1 MMRSVCRQILCRSA
15 VAAAGQA
22 APRVSLS
29 FTSARTA
36 PLCQTRWNR
45 HTADV
50 AHHDGHHEQLHA
62 SKFEDVPVSTF
73 ALSNETKSALDRRGI
88 TTLFPIQAATFSS
101 CFAGKDVVGRAR
113 TGTGKTLA
121 FALPCIEKLL
131 RLAPASPGK
140 PGVLIILPTREL
152 AKQVCDEVISVSS
165 GTVTAASFYGG
176 QPFGRQAQD
185 LQRGVDVVVG
195 TPGRLMDHLQRGT
208 MDLSA
213 CHTLV
218 LDEAD
223 RMLDMG
229 FSKDIERI
237 VKSMGNQQRQTLLFS
252 ATLPD
257 WVDRLVKQFMTNEV
271 VIDLIGESDNQTGQ
285 NIAHK
290 TVMCPLPN
298 RAPTVAGLI
307 AQHADDGKVL
317 VFVERKVDAD
327 NLAVDKFLNNKVGR
341 PAVLHGDIPQQGRD
355 QAMAS
360 FKAGLSKVLIATD
373 IASRGLDVNGI
384 SLVINLQ
391 PPTDPNQYIH
401 RSGRTARGG
410 KSGTC
415 ITLYDH
421 AQQMSMDQI
430 RRAVKTKVCSFSLF
444 MGSFNNHTHTHR
456 WRRNRFPWSLRPPK
470 ARRAHRIAAVAVAAS
485 EVAVAATTVVAVAT
499 AAVVVVATA
508 VAVAATAAAAAETV
522 VAVAVATAAAVVATA
537 VAVAATAAAA
547 AETVVAVVVAAV
559 ATTSISSKT
568 ARPQL
573 RLWVVGYPLPGCKT
587 MAEANAAGGRVS
599 ASYIHVI
606 SWELARRA
614 HGASLG
620 CSTDSGKRVL

>member
-15 VAAAGQA
+15 VAAAGQV
-22 APRVSLS
+22 APRTTLS
-29 FTSARTA
+29 FTSTRTA

-50 AHHDGHHEQLHA
+50 AHHDSHHEQLHA
-62 SKFEDVPVSTF
+62 SNFEDVPVSTF
-73 ALSNETKSALDRRGI
+73 ALSDETKSALDRRGI
-88 TTLFPIQAATFSS
+88 KTLFPIQAATFSS
-101 CFAGKDVVGRAR
+101 CFAGRDVVGRAR

-131 RLAPASPGK
+131 RMPPAKPGK

-152 AKQVCDEVISVSS
+152 AKQVCDEVCSVSS
-165 GTVTAASFYGG
+165 GTVSAAPFYGG
-176 QPFGRQAQD
+176 QSVGHQAQQ

-195 TPGRLMDHLQRGT
+195 TPGRLMDHLQRGN
-208 MDLSA
+208 MDLTE

-237 VKSMGNQQRQTLLFS
+237 VQSMGNQPRQTLLFS

-290 TVMCPLPN
+290 TVQCGLPN
-298 RAPTVAGLI
+298 RAPTVAGLV
-307 AQHADDGKVL
+307 AEHAGDGKVL

-327 NLAVDKFLNNKVGR
+327 NIAADQFLINKVGR
-341 PAVLHGDIPQQGRD
+341 PAVLHGDIPQNGRD
-355 QAMAS
+355 QAMAA
-360 FKAGLSKVLIATD
+360 FKAGRSKILVATD
-373 IASRGLDVNGI
+373 IASRGLDVSGI

-410 KSGTC
+410 HSGTC
-415 ITLYDH
+415 ITLYDRSQETPMH
-421 AQQMSMDQI
+421 AI
-430 RRAVKTKVCSFSLF
+430 RRAVKTKMEEISL
-444 MGSFNNHTHTHR
+444 
-456 WRRNRFPWSLRPPK
+456 P
-470 ARRAHRIAAVAVAAS
+470 AEAQ
-485 EVAVAATTVVAVAT
+485 
-499 AAVVVVATA
+499 
-508 VAVAATAAAAAETV
+508 AAESHQR
-522 VAVAVATAAAVVATA
+522 APD
-537 VAVAATAAAA
+537 
-547 AETVVAVVVAAV
+547 
-559 ATTSISSKT
+559 
-568 ARPQL
+568 R
-573 RLWVVGYPLPGCKT
+573 RRGGGGFGGGGFGGGGGGY
-587 MAEANAAGGRVS
+587 NRGGGGYGGGGYGGGNRGGGG
-599 ASYIHVI
+599 YGGGGYGGGN
-606 SWELARRA
+606 R
-614 HGASLG
+614 GG
-620 CSTDSGKRVL
+620 GGY